1 MSYLNTIQNVQMKDD
16 ISVKEE
22 YKMKSLYLAKSAHE
36 IKNVLISIISFI
48 ENSKITIEPF
58 AYLYDYKDNETKE
71 TLSPEYCKNFLKS
84 LCDFGMQLILD
95 VNRVS
100 KEETNRFNL
109 NEEKI
114 EKFNAIEALNFCV
127 KMFESRCIFEKKNIQ
142 IKTSFNIP
150 NNKLINS
157 ISQVKFKQIII
168 NLLSNSYKF
177 TIKGYIKLSA
187 EKQNNKIKIS
197 ITDTGVG
204 FNENEMEDINSPFK
218 VIQNN
223 QHLNKNGSGL
233 GLYITKEILN
243 SCGSELKY
251 TSKKG
256 VGSQFW
262 FEIDDTNSIIDPTMI
277 LNDNFKKLICD
288 INHGIKDKNQTYN
301 TNFVS
306 EKTDSELCNIKIMN
320 ENELKQNSI
329 KTFQFKNR
337 KKSSNFIAFS
347 KNSEILSKNMNN
359 KLFVTKNMLDI
370 RLRNI
375 ANSLLCPRAFTLSS
389 DFKSLNNTA
398 ILLNNS
404 MKACKILIC
413 DDDRLT
419 ALSTQNSILK
429 YFKSIDNNKNA
440 PDILLAQNGI
450 ECLYIIYSN
459 YIKENAVNL
468 LLIDK
473 NMPFIDGITT
483 CALLKNIVE
492 LNDIKIYM
500 LSAECEIKDNK
511 IVDGYYEKPISNQA
525 IKEIIKM
532 LYEES

>member
-1 MSYLNTIQNVQMKDD
+1 MSSLNTIQNVQMKDN

-22 YKMKSLYLAKSAHE
+22 YQIKSLYLAKCAHE
-36 IKNVLISIISFI
+36 IKNILISIISFI
-48 ENSKITIEPF
+48 ENSNIIIEPLDF
-58 AYLYDYKDNETKE
+58 LYDHKE
-71 TLSPEYCKNFLKS
+71 NGIKNTLSPEYCKNFLKS

-95 VNRVS
+95 VNRLS
-100 KEETNRFNL
+100 KEESNRFDI

-114 EKFNAIEALNFCV
+114 DKFNAIEALNFCV
-127 KMFESRCIFEKKNIQ
+127 RMFESRCIFEKKNIQ

-157 ISQVKFKQIII
+157 ISQVKFKQVII

-177 TIKGYIKLSA
+177 TIKGYIKVSA
-187 EKQNNKIKIS
+187 EKEDNKIKIT

-204 FNENEMEDINSPFK
+204 FNENEMENINSPFR

-243 SCGSELKY
+243 LCGSELKY
-251 TSKKG
+251 NSKKG

-262 FEIDDTNSIIDPTMI
+262 FEIDDSNSIIDPTMI
-277 LNDNFKKLICD
+277 LNDNFKKLINE

-301 TNFVS
+301 TNLIS
-306 EKTDSELCNIKIMN
+306 EKTESEISNIKVIN
-320 ENELKQNSI
+320 DYGLKQNSY
-329 KTFQFKNR
+329 KTFQMKNR
-337 KKSSNFIAFS
+337 KKNSNFIAFS
-347 KNSEILSKNMNN
+347 KNSEILTKNMNN

-375 ANSLLCPRAFTLSS
+375 ANTLLCPRAFTLSS
-389 DFKSLNNTA
+389 DFKSANNTA

-404 MKACKILIC
+404 MKTYKILIC

-429 YFKSIDNNKNA
+429 YFKSSNNNKNP

-459 YIKENAVNL
+459 YIKESAINL

-483 CALLKNIVE
+483 CTLLKNIVE

-500 LSAECEIKDNK
+500 LSSECEIKECK
-511 IVDGYYEKPISNQA
+511 VDGYYEKPISNQA
-525 IKEIIKM
+525 IEEIIKI